1 MGDLLDLLEAGAA
14 EADGDGYAFVGHAI
28 ECRTIRRRKTG
39 DYMPDGPVGVATE
52 AELTAL
58 DALGSVEGQIAL
70 RLAEQLDA
78 PRNGM
83 AVAADARELRM
94 VMGLIRDGSKTEGDS
109 VDDSRDEAARI
120 LRSVG

>member
-1 MGDLLDLLEAGAA
+1 
-14 EADGDGYAFVGHAI
+14 
-28 ECRTIRRRKTG
+28 
-39 DYMPDGPVGVATE
+39 MPDGPVGVATE
-52 AELTAL
+52 AELI
-58 DALGSVEGQIAL
+58 ALGALESVEGQIAL